1 MDTRRIFV
9 PGSATMGKTLRS
21 NPRYGTFSNGT
32 IFDNVIQKSLN
43 PWEVCKTLNKYQDT
57 LYWES
62 NEKIKLQML
71 YDAKCKTEEQI
82 LDKGI
87 KLEEE
92 VVRLKDELT
101 FCKGVINQIIFEVN
115 KNEYTRECEVRLSVP
130 CSMYDF
136 LRELM
141 LE

>member
-1 MDTRRIFV
+1 MTRRIFI
-9 PGSATMGKTLRS
+9 PGSVTCGKTLRR
-21 NPRYGTFSNGT
+21 NPRYGRFSDGT
-32 IFDNVIQKSLN
+32 IVDNAIMKHLDSGEICKRLN
-43 PWEVCKTLNKYQDT
+43 EYEDELFWAV
-57 LYWES
+57 
-62 NEKIKLQML
+62 NEKVKLQML
-71 YDAKCKTEEQI
+71 YNAKCKTEEQI
-82 LDKGI
+82 LDTGI

-101 FCKGVINQIIFEVN
+101 FCKGLINQIIFEVN